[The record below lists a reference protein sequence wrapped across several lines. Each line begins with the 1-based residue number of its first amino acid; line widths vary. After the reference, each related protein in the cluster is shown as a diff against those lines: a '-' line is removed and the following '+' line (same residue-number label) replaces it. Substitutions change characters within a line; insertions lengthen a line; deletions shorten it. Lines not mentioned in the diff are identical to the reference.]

1 MRCPMCSKSRLPEN
15 GTNSTDGAVCYDDS
29 EECEWPYL
37 TFFLPLSTSI
47 LRIEYKASMTWKC
60 LLALPHDGLLASE
73 FFSPVPAMAYDR

>member
-1 MRCPMCSKSRLPEN
+1 MSNVFKEAGCQKMALIAPTAQFATMTVKSAR
-15 GTNSTDGAVCYDDS
+15 
-29 EECEWPYL
+29 WPYL